1 MINTNKRI
9 CYNLLNHN
17 IQYKS
22 DIEKYS
28 RFIYVCCE
36 CYVDTTSFIVLL
48 DIFHS
53 FEFLSHFRLPFFNF
67 LLAFGFVNFF
77 FHSLC
82 FALIL
87 SLICFADYIFIRIMK

>member
-53 FEFLSHFRLPFFNF
+53 FEFLFHFRLPFVLIFYLPLV
-67 LLAFGFVNFF
+67 LLIFF
-77 FHSLC
+77 F
-82 FALIL
+82 IL
-87 SLICFADYIFIRIMK
+87 SVLP